1 MITEN
6 GIIFLGTGSSSSIP
20 KLSHAFKNIL
30 NTNNNEIKIEEYEK
44 NLSSEDFECV
54 DKFVE
59 DISSKGLE
67 SIDELNNLYLKKKYP
82 HVKDIRCYTC
92 YDAMSNNSKNKRN
105 NISILLK
112 SNDSYVLIDVGK
124 TFRDSILRNKDKI
137 NFYKI
142 NLHSVLISHSHTDA
156 LNGIDD
162 LRDLQEFNKVQYDD
176 VYYYTP
182 KKIFDVYVNDVSY
195 DRLRRGYDYL
205 VHKRTENIF
214 YSKIAALNIH
224 VIKDE
229 KYNKILSE
237 KTTLDDI
244 IESDGCEIKKENCIK
259 NVEEEIYNKNNKAC
273 QTNQSNYDDGKY
285 IDNCIN
291 IHTYKKKDEYG
302 FIYTQF
308 DNDKNIRFIPF
319 HHGKNYICIGYI
331 IGNTNKLVYIS
342 DCSKLPNYILEYIK
356 KMGSIDILIIDALF
370 YKRKHYSHF
379 SLYESIN
386 IALQIKPKQV
396 FFIGMSCDIE
406 HNITNLF
413 LEKLSAKYSD
423 ITFSLAHDGLFLP
436 FNF

>member
-1 MITEN
+1 M
-6 GIIFLGTGSSSSIP
+6 
-20 KLSHAFKNIL
+20 
-30 NTNNNEIKIEEYEK
+30 
-44 NLSSEDFECV
+44 
-54 DKFVE
+54 
-59 DISSKGLE
+59 
-67 SIDELNNLYLKKKYP
+67 
-82 HVKDIRCYTC
+82 
-92 YDAMSNNSKNKRN
+92 
-105 NISILLK
+105 
-112 SNDSYVLIDVGK
+112 
-124 TFRDSILRNKDKI
+124 
-137 NFYKI
+137 
-142 NLHSVLISHSHTDA
+142 
-156 LNGIDD
+156 
-162 LRDLQEFNKVQYDD
+162 
-176 VYYYTP
+176 
-182 KKIFDVYVNDVSY
+182 SY

-229 KYNKILSE
+229 
-237 KTTLDDI
+237 
-244 IESDGCEIKKENCIK
+244 KENCIK

-413 LEKLSAKYSD
+413 LEKISAKYSD